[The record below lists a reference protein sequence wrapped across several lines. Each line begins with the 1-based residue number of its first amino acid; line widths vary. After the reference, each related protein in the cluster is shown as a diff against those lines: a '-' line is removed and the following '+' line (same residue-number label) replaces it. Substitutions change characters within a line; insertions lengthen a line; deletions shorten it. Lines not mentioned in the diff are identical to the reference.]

1 MSSTARPVE
10 PTAPDAAATSR
21 AYDDAQV
28 KKTDQAL
35 SAWRDAFERHHE
47 EQLAREAEQLS
58 NKPKLAPWF
67 LAGATGLA
75 LLVAMAAAVARVV
88 APPSNV
94 SAVSVAPV
102 EEIPPAVAEPSPS
115 ALRAPPPPMEGEEV
129 AAPTP
134 SAVSEVVAETTASAP
149 VEAAAPAAAPEV
161 SAVPALQIVGTPRTW
176 DANGY
181 HWVQFEA
188 KAAGPITL
196 TWLDANGQSVL
207 DERTCGFASGDGILG
222 CRVGRSEG
230 RVDVALAKGAAPG
243 DWKIRACSDGNCADV
258 ATIAVTP

>member
-1 MSSTARPVE
+1 VE

-67 LAGATGLA
+67 LAGAAGLA

-102 EEIPPAVAEPSPS
+102 EEPAVAAAPIADAAPAQSAEPAPS
-115 ALRAPPPPMEGEEV
+115 AAPE
-129 AAPTP
+129 AAVEPTL
-134 SAVSEVVAETTASAP
+134 SAP
-149 VEAAAPAAAPEV
+149 VEAAAPAPAPEV

>member
-1 MSSTARPVE
+1 VE
-10 PTAPDAAATSR
+10 PIASPDAAATGR

-35 SAWRDAFERHHE
+35 SAWREAFERHHE
-47 EQLAREAEQLS
+47 EQLVHEAEQLA

-67 LAGATGLA
+67 LAGASGLA
-75 LLVAMAAAVARVV
+75 LLVAMAAVVARVV

-94 SAVSVAPV
+94 SAVSVTPV
-102 EEIPPAVAEPSPS
+102 VEPAPAVVEPSPS
-115 ALRAPPPPMEGEEV
+115 ALRAPPPPMEGEV
-129 AAPTP
+129 GTPTP
-134 SAVSEVVAETTASAP
+134 T
-149 VEAAAPAAAPEV
+149 AAPEV
-161 SAVPALQIVGTPRTW
+161 AAEPTAPEEVKSAATALEIVGTPRTW

-181 HWVQFEA
+181 HWVSFEA

-243 DWKIRACSDGNCADV
+243 DWQIRACSDGSCADV
-258 ATIAVTP
+258 ATIAVAP

>member
-10 PTAPDAAATSR
+10 PIASDAAATGR

-35 SAWRDAFERHHE
+35 SAWREAFERHHE
-47 EQLAREAEQLS
+47 EQLAREAEQLA
-58 NKPKLAPWF
+58 NKPTLAPWF
-67 LAGATGLA
+67 LAGASGLA
-75 LLVAMAAAVARVV
+75 LLVAMAAVVARVV

-94 SAVSVAPV
+94 SAVSVTPVEEIAPPVVEPSPSALPAAPV
-102 EEIPPAVAEPSPS
+102 EEPTEVAAEPSPS
-115 ALRAPPPPMEGEEV
+115 A
-129 AAPTP
+129 
-134 SAVSEVVAETTASAP
+134 P
-149 VEAAAPAAAPEV
+149 VEAVAPEV
-161 SAVPALQIVGTPRTW
+161 NAASPAPLEIVGTPRTW
-176 DANGY
+176 DANGF
-181 HWVQFEA
+181 HWVSFEA
-188 KAAGPITL
+188 KTTAPITL

-243 DWKIRACSDGNCADV
+243 DWRIRACSDGSCADV
-258 ATIAVTP
+258 ATIAVAP

>member
-10 PTAPDAAATSR
+10 PIASDAAATGR
-21 AYDDAQV
+21 AYDESQV

-35 SAWRDAFERHHE
+35 SAWREAFERHHE
-47 EQLAREAEQLS
+47 EQLAREAEQLA

-67 LAGATGLA
+67 LAGASGLA
-75 LLVAMAAAVARVV
+75 LLVAMAAVVARVV

-94 SAVSVAPV
+94 SAVSVTPV
-102 EEIPPAVAEPSPS
+102 EEPAVEAAPVADAVPAESEEPSPS
-115 ALRAPPPPMEGEEV
+115 ALRAPPPPEAGEEV
-129 AAPTP
+129 VAAPVA
-134 SAVSEVVAETTASAP
+134 AVAPEVPA
-149 VEAAAPAAAPEV
+149 AAAPAAAP
-161 SAVPALQIVGTPRTW
+161 ALEIVGTPRTW
-176 DANGY
+176 DAYGH
-181 HWVQFEA
+181 HWVSFEA
-188 KAAGPITL
+188 RTDAPITL

-243 DWKIRACSDGNCADV
+243 DWRIRACSDGNCADV
-258 ATIAVTP
+258 ATIAVAP